1 MEQPPPDPTPS
12 ETPPPPP
19 ALPDPGPK
27 PGVPAEFRFP
37 FHGKME
43 PPTTVMKTREEREA
57 ERNAVQKK
65 KRLRGF
71 LLGLLV
77 GQLLVIAID
86 LGGAAALHFFKHKVR
101 VNAPI
106 PFEAL
111 VFVGMSTGI
120 LATALLILAVLGLQ
134 GAGWLFGRKKVG
146 FFTAVFRGFKRVV
159 KAAWALGLTI
169 GVVAGTAWLM
179 IPGSE
184 WSRTG
189 AYFKEKGLE
198 GRDRAK
204 SWLKGLLTPKTQEA
218 PPPGSP

>member
-1 MEQPPPDPTPS
+1 MPMEQPQPDPPPP
-12 ETPPPPP
+12 ETPPV
-19 ALPDPGPK
+19 LPEPGPK

-43 PPTTVMKTREEREA
+43 PPTTMMKTREEREA
-57 ERNAVQKK
+57 ERNASQKK

-77 GQLLVIAID
+77 GQLLVIALD
-86 LGGAAALHFFKHKVR
+86 LGGAAALHFFKHKIR

-134 GAGWLFGRKKVG
+134 GAGWVFGKKKVG
-146 FFTAVFRGFKRVV
+146 FFTAVGRGLKRVV

-198 GRDRAK
+198 TGERAK
-204 SWLKGLLTPKTQEA
+204 TWIKGFLTPRKQD
-218 PPPGSP
+218 